1 MPLFDDEVSA
11 GAARALEEAGF
22 TRLLA
27 VPAFPV
33 AGPRGFRY
41 PLRTGTPDGG
51 EWYLRSWGTDFEI
64 VDRGWLRRGL
74 RRSFSLGW
82 AVVPDG
88 QTDRL
93 LMIEAFE
100 RDRSA
105 PAELGENV
113 LGALAPFVSRSAVAV
128 GEQWGRPT
136 LRVAALLVPAPKAEA
151 RAGARAEARAEA
163 RAGARAGAW
172 AGGAAPGAGRGEVPG
187 DR

>member
-82 AVVPDG
+82 AIVPDG

-93 LMIEAFE
+93 LMVEAFE

-105 PAELGENV
+105 LAERGERV
-113 LGALAPFVSRSAVAV
+113 LGALAPFAARSAVAE

-136 LRVAALLVPAPKAEA
+136 LRVAALLASEPQAGSPAEPPAEA
-151 RAGARAEARAEA
+151 RVGRAAR
-163 RAGARAGAW
+163 
-172 AGGAAPGAGRGEVPG
+172 PGRGPG
-187 DR
+187 RGPRGGPR